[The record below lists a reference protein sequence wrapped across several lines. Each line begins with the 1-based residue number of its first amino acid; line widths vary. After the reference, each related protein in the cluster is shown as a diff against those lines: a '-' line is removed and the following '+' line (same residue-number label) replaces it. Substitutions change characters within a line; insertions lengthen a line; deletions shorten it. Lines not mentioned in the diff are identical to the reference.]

1 MNATDPAP
9 ALMPNDRWLPA
20 LAALCAGLVSGRLA
34 KAAHLFW
41 PLRPPSVWSMTI
53 RRATGGSAG
62 G

>member
-1 MNATDPAP
+1 
-9 ALMPNDRWLPA
+9 MPNDRWLPA